1 ATIHNNPA
9 SPARGSRWSR
19 AGRRNGGMRVPFPP
33 SRDGLRTADEKKAP
47 LRKAAPLIIET
58 AGVRWRLCLPLILFL
73 AAPADH
79 EAQDAQAESQQADFT
94 RLGYLQRRA
103 DQIA

>member
-1 ATIHNNPA
+1 
-9 SPARGSRWSR
+9 
-19 AGRRNGGMRVPFPP
+19 MRVPFPP

-58 AGVRWRLCLPLILFL
+58 AGVRLRLSLPLVSIL

-79 EAQDAQAESQQADFT
+79 QAQDAQAEAQQADLARF
-94 RLGYLQRRA
+94 G
-103 DQIA
+103 D